1 MFNAAFTGP
10 IYAVGQTLANVKM
23 RAFATALILLFMN
36 GIGLALGPLSAGI
49 LSDLLEPTLGNFSL
63 RYALTLNLI
72 SLFIAIFFYWKSANN
87 YEKDLEQVD

>member
-1 MFNAAFTGP
+1 
-10 IYAVGQTLANVKM
+10 
-23 RAFATALILLFMN
+23 MN